1 MALGYLIETY
11 GTQRINEDSQKPVR
25 NELYRSPQRNSDGRK
40 REQMN
45 KPHIRLSHW
54 KLNHLENHS
63 FGIVCLMKSVHMM
76 HREK

>member
-1 MALGYLIETY
+1 MEHSELTKIHK
-11 GTQRINEDSQKPVR
+11 SQSEMNFTEVHR
-25 NELYRSPQRNSDGRK
+25 EIRMGG

-63 FGIVCLMKSVHMM
+63 FGIVRFMKSVHMT